1 MLSLPFMTAPKSLTP
16 SAALVIGAMG
26 IVFGDVGTS
35 PLYAFRAIF
44 SVSGLGAGELA
55 NVLGVLSLIFWSIA
69 AVVALKYV
77 AIVLR
82 ADNEGEGGV
91 LALMQLA
98 RASAG
103 PGAGT
108 WLAVMGL
115 AGCALFFG
123 DGVITPAISVLSA
136 VEGLELV
143 APELGQAVVPIAI
156 GILVG
161 LFVIQ
166 KKGTSSIGRAFGP
179 IMLLWFG
186 TLATTGVVSILQFP
200 QVLAAVNPMHAA
212 LLVGE
217 HPGLALAI
225 FGAVF
230 LCVTGGEALYADL
243 GHFGRP
249 AIARAWYLLVWPA
262 LLLNYFGQGALVLR
276 DPGALESPFFRLVPA
291 ALTLPLVVL
300 ATAATVIASQAV
312 ISGVFSIT
320 RQCQQLGYLP
330 RMQVVHS
337 SEEAIGQ
344 VYVPFVNWVL
354 CALTL
359 ILVVS
364 FGSSEALA
372 GAYGVGVSITMVLDS
387 LLMLSLL
394 VATQRRFRELQIG
407 LIGAVLVVEL
417 LYVAGN
423 LQKLDSGGW
432 VPLVMGASLFLLMR
446 TWQQG
451 REAVSARTAREDYR
465 QAEFLALLERLN
477 PTVVDRTVVFMS
489 GNPELVPRT
498 LVRNLQTN
506 NVLHSQTILLT
517 VRTAPVPHVDTGS
530 RVRVQELHPGLYRVV
545 CTVGFMDRPDVPALL
560 REAQRRS
567 KELELKHAMYV
578 LGRDDV
584 VTTGRSPLTRPQKA
598 VFAFMSRN
606 AEFAGNHF
614 GISADHI
621 VESGSQVAI

>member
-1 MLSLPFMTAPKSLTP
+1 MSGSKSLTP
-16 SAALVIGAMG
+16 AAALVIGAMG

-44 SVSGLGAGELA
+44 TVSGLGAGNLA
-55 NVLGVLSLIFWSIA
+55 DVLGVLSLVFWSIA

-98 RASAG
+98 RASSGPEAG
-103 PGAGT
+103 A
-108 WLAVMGL
+108 WLALMGL

-143 APELGQAVVPIAI
+143 APELERTVVPIAA
-156 GILVG
+156 GILVA

-166 KKGTSSIGRAFGP
+166 KKGTARIGRAFGP
-179 IMLLWFG
+179 IMLAWFG
-186 TLATTGVVSILQFP
+186 TLAVTGLTSIVEAP
-200 QVLAAVNPMHAA
+200 QVLAAVNPVHAA
-212 LLVGE
+212 ALVGT

-276 DPGALESPFFRLVPA
+276 DPGAIESPFFRLVPG

-354 CALTL
+354 CTMTL

-364 FGSSEALA
+364 FGSSAALA

-394 VATQRRFRELQIG
+394 ATTQRRFRPLQTA
-407 LIGAVLVVEL
+407 LIGVVLCIEL

-423 LQKLDSGGW
+423 LQKIDSGGW
-432 VPLVMGASLFLLMR
+432 VPLVMGCTLFLLMR

-451 REAVSARTAREDYR
+451 REAVAARTAREDFR
-465 QAEFLALLERLN
+465 PAEFLAMLERLQ
-477 PTVVDRTVVFMS
+477 PSVVERTVVFMS
-489 GNPELVPRT
+489 GDPERIPRT

-506 NVLHSQTILLT
+506 GVLHAQTILMTL
-517 VRTAPVPHVDTGS
+517 RTAAVPHVDTGS
-530 RVRVQELHPGLYRVV
+530 RTRVQELRPGLYRVL

-560 REAQRRS
+560 REAQRRE
-567 KELELKHAMYV
+567 KQLDLKHAVYV

-584 VTTGRSPLTRPQKA
+584 VTSGRSPLTRLQKA
-598 VFAFMSRN
+598 LFAFMSRN
-606 AEFAGNHF
+606 AEFAGSHF
-614 GISADHI
+614 SISAENI

>member
-1 MLSLPFMTAPKSLTP
+1 MRPTKSLSP
-16 SAALVIGAMG
+16 SAALVVGATG

-35 PLYAFRAIF
+35 PLYAFRAVF
-44 SVSGLGAGELA
+44 SASGLDAAQLA
-55 NVLGVLSLIFWSIA
+55 SVLGVLSLVFWSIA

-77 AIVLR
+77 TIVLR

-98 RASAG
+98 RGSAG
-103 PGAGT
+103 PGPAA
-108 WLAVMGL
+108 WLALMGL

-143 APELGQAVVPIAI
+143 APELERAVVPIAL
-156 GILVG
+156 GILVA

-166 KKGTSSIGRAFGP
+166 RKGTARIGRAFGP
-179 IMLLWFG
+179 VMMLWFA
-186 TLATTGVVSILQFP
+186 TLAATGLQSILQSP
-200 QVLAAVNPMHAA
+200 EVLAAVNPAHAA
-212 LLVGE
+212 ALVAS

-249 AIARAWYLLVWPA
+249 AIARAWYLVVWPA

-276 DPGALESPFFRLVPA
+276 DPAALESPFFRLVPG

-330 RMQVVHS
+330 RMRIVHS
-337 SEEAIGQ
+337 SEETIGQ
-344 VYVPFVNWVL
+344 VYVPFVNWML

-359 ILVVS
+359 LLVVS
-364 FGSSEALA
+364 FGSSESLA

-394 VATQRRFRELQIG
+394 AATQRPLRHLQLG
-407 LIGAVLVVEL
+407 LIGLVLGIEL

-423 LQKLDSGGW
+423 LQKLGSGGW
-432 VPLVMGASLFLLMR
+432 VPLVLGGTLFLLMR
-446 TWQQG
+446 TWERG
-451 REAVSARTAREDYR
+451 REAVAARTAREDYR
-465 QAEFLALLERLN
+465 PAEFLALLERLQ
-477 PTVVDRTVVFMS
+477 PTVVERTVVFMS

-506 NVLHSQTILLT
+506 RVLHSQTILMT

-530 RVRVQELHPGLYRVV
+530 RTRVQELHPGLYRVL

-560 REAQRRS
+560 REAQRRE
-567 KELELKHAMYV
+567 KQLELKQAVYV

-584 VTTGRSPLTRPQKA
+584 VTSGRSPLSRLQKA
-598 VFAFMSRN
+598 LFAFMSRN

-614 GISADHI
+614 GISAENI

>member
-1 MLSLPFMTAPKSLTP
+1 MSSPKSLTP
-16 SAALVIGAMG
+16 SAALVIGALG

-44 SVSGLGAGELA
+44 TVSGLSAAELP
-55 NVLGVLSLIFWSIA
+55 NVLGVLSLVFWSIA

-77 AIVLR
+77 AVVLR

-98 RASAG
+98 RASAR
-103 PGAGT
+103 PGAGA
-108 WLAVMGL
+108 WLALMGL

-143 APELGQAVVPIAI
+143 APEFGRAVVPIAV
-156 GILVG
+156 GILVA

-166 KKGTSSIGRAFGP
+166 QKGTSSIGRAFGP
-179 IMLLWFG
+179 IMLLWF
-186 TLATTGVVSILQFP
+186 TALAVTGLLSIVQAP
-200 QVLAAVNPMHAA
+200 QVLAAVNPLHATI
-212 LLVGE
+212 LLGE
-217 HPGLALAI
+217 HPLLALAI

-249 AIARAWYLLVWPA
+249 AIARAWYFGVWPA
-262 LLLNYFGQGALVLR
+262 LLMNYFGQGALVLR
-276 DPGALESPFFRLVPA
+276 DPAALESPFFRLVPGA
-291 ALTLPLVVL
+291 FTLPLVVL

-344 VYVPFVNWVL
+344 VYVPFVNWTL
-354 CALTL
+354 CVLTL
-359 ILVVS
+359 LLVVS

-372 GAYGVGVSITMVLDS
+372 GAYGVGVSITMVFDS
-387 LLMLSLL
+387 VLMLSLL
-394 VATQRRFRELQIG
+394 ATTRRRFRELQLG
-407 LIGAVLVVEL
+407 LIGLVMCLEL

-423 LQKLDSGGW
+423 LLKLGSGGW
-432 VPLVMGASLFLLMR
+432 VPLVMGGALFLLMR
-446 TWQQG
+446 TWQRG
-451 REAVSARTAREDYR
+451 RDAVAARTAREDFR
-465 QAEFLALLERLN
+465 PAEFVALLERLQ
-477 PTVVDRTVVFMS
+477 PAVVERTVVFMS
-489 GNPELVPRT
+489 GDPELVPRT
-498 LVRNLQTN
+498 LIRNVQTN
-506 NVLHSQTILLT
+506 GVLHSQTILLT

-530 RVRVQELHPGLYRVV
+530 RARVQELRPGLYRVV
-545 CTVGFMDRPDVPALL
+545 CMVGFMDRPDVPALL
-560 REAQRRS
+560 REAQRRC
-567 KELELKHAMYV
+567 KELELKHAVYV
-578 LGRDDV
+578 LGRDEV
-584 VTTGRSPLTRPQKA
+584 VTTGRSPLGRLQKA

-621 VESGSQVAI
+621 IESGSQVAI